1 MDIGDYPGG
10 QIDQVYVF
18 TNADEVRLYKNDQ
31 FVKSFSGSEYR
42 SLKHGPVLIDDT
54 IGCLLQ
60 TQENLEGRK
69 EQLIHE
75 ALLAA
80 GKYGMPNLPVK
91 YKMML
96 AWCMLHYEMKY
107 EDGVELYG
115 KYVGSWGGDSV
126 EWRFDAVKN
135 GEVVASTVKS
145 PRTKLHFETK
155 VSSAQLQE
163 SDTYDMAAVRIRVV
177 DELNNLS
184 PYAQLPVRLQ
194 IEGEAEIVGPGIITA
209 EGGMC
214 GTYIRT
220 TGKSGEAVLTVSA
233 EGLPSETIRFCVNKE
248 MEK

>member
-1 MDIGDYPGG
+1 M
-10 QIDQVYVF
+10 
-18 TNADEVRLYKNDQ
+18 
-31 FVKSFSGSEYR
+31 
-42 SLKHGPVLIDDT
+42 LIDDT

-135 GEVVASTVKS
+135 GEVVASAVKS

-163 SDTYDMAAVRIRVV
+163 SDTYDMAAVRIRIV